1 MEEKD
6 VRDGSYWEE
15 VRERERGKER
25 KGRKGREGQEMRE
38 REGEGKER
46 MEGMGGEEFK
56 VLSKL
61 AFLLITV
68 IV

>member
-1 MEEKD
+1 
-6 VRDGSYWEE
+6 
-15 VRERERGKER
+15 
-25 KGRKGREGQEMRE
+25 MRE